1 MIDGFIKVACGIP
14 EIEVADCVANRVRIR
29 EKIGEMERLGARIMV
44 LPELCMTG

>member
-29 EKIGEMERLGARIMV
+29 DPNTHQIGRAHV
-44 LPELCMTG
+44 